1 MVTQEARPAKTK
13 PVRKRMSYEAFREWV
28 DEDTHAEWVDGE
40 AVFFMPAKDA
50 HQNTLEL
57 LYELLALF
65 VRLFNLGKVRVAP
78 FEMKLRQGRSYR
90 EPDILFISEESRERL
105 TEERLE
111 GPADLVIEVISD
123 DSVRRDR
130 EDKFKEYQEAG
141 IREYWIVDPRPG
153 KQRADF
159 YRLNAGGQYELV
171 ATEDDE
177 RVESAVLPGFWLR
190 PSWLWQASELDPLLA
205 LGEMAG
211 LPDNVVEQF
220 RRQVKAGLQKSEK

>member
-1 MVTQEARPAKTK
+1 MVTQEATPAKTK
-13 PVRKRMSYEAFREWV
+13 PARKRMSYEEFREWV

-40 AVFFMPAKDA
+40 AIVFMPAKDA
-50 HQNTLEL
+50 HQNTLEF
-57 LYELLALF
+57 LYELPALF
-65 VRLFNLGKVRVAP
+65 ARLFNLGKVRVAP

-90 EPDILFISEESRERL
+90 EPDILFISEESRDRL

-111 GPADLVIEVISD
+111 GPADLVVEIISD

-141 IREYWIVDPRPG
+141 IPEYWVIDPRPG

-159 YRLNAGGQYELV
+159 FRLNARGQYELV

-177 RVESAVLPGFWLR
+177 RFESVVLPGFWLR
-190 PSWLWQASELDPLLA
+190 PPWLWQASELDPLLA

-211 LPDNVVEQF
+211 LQDNVVEHF
-220 RRQVKAGLQKSEK
+220 RRQIKAGLQKKQK

>member
-1 MVTQEARPAKTK
+1 MVTQEATPAKAK
-13 PVRKRMSYEAFREWV
+13 PTRIRMSYEEFREWA

-40 AVFFMPAKDA
+40 AIVFMPAKDV
-50 HQNTLEL
+50 HQNTLEF

-65 VRLFNLGKVRVAP
+65 ARLFNLGKVRVAP

-90 EPDILFISEESRERL
+90 EPDILFLSEESRERL
-105 TEERLE
+105 TEDRLE
-111 GPADLVIEVISD
+111 GPADLVIEIISG

-141 IREYWIVDPRPG
+141 IQEYWVIDPRSG

-159 YRLNAGGQYELV
+159 FRLNTHGQYELI

-190 PSWLWQASELDPLLA
+190 PSWLWQAGELDPLLA

-211 LPDNVVEQF
+211 LPDNAVQQF
-220 RRQVKAGLQKSEK
+220 RQQIKAGLQKSDK